1 MPLTGRACI
10 VTGAGRGI
18 GRAIALR
25 LSAAGASVLAAAR
38 TALELE
44 ETVSESLTNPGPC
57 QAQVAD
63 VTKLEDIEKLIAR
76 CLSEYG
82 RLDALINNAGV
93 APLAPIEEMSDLMFE
108 KLIEVNVKSVF
119 RACRAAWPA
128 LKDTGGTI
136 INISSLAADDPFPGF
151 AAYGGTK
158 AFVNTFTR
166 ALANEGRP
174 HGIRVFAVAPGAVET
189 KALRTP
195 FPDFPADQV
204 LQPDQ
209 VAAVVEVLLDERCR
223 YASGE
228 IIRVKR

>member
-38 TALELE
+38 TARDLED
-44 ETVSESLTNPGPC
+44 TVSESLTNPGPC

-63 VTKLEDIEKLIAR
+63 VTKPEDIEKLVER
-76 CLSEYG
+76 CVSEFG

-93 APLAPIEEMSDLMFE
+93 APLAPIDEMSDLMFE
-108 KLIEVNVKSVF
+108 KLIDINVKSIF

-128 LKDTGGTI
+128 LKDTQGTI

-166 ALANEGRP
+166 ALANEGRAY
-174 HGIRVFAVAPGAVET
+174 GIRVFAVAPGAVET
-189 KALRTP
+189 QALRTP
-195 FPDFPADQV
+195 FPDFPSDQV
-204 LQPDQ
+204 LQPDD
-209 VAAVVEVLLDERCR
+209 VAGVVELLLDERCR